1 MRSKLRAIEFKKQ
14 LHIEIIGKA
23 RFYTGLIIGILFL
36 LGTIGNSLLNI
47 QSGMFIHNHLS
58 FTDVTHLFVHYFG
71 LVAYI
76 SGVVIL
82 IWFLN
87 ARLQVKDKARYIR
100 FGITQIFIYL
110 VLFNSSIFNTSQFT
124 YNPVKFEDMRV
135 MLAGPYLDI
144 IKFLIAPLLFYLSWN
159 MIRLAYNCRKFI
171 FINLILGICFAT
183 VCILLHWL

>member
-1 MRSKLRAIEFKKQ
+1 MRSKLRAIEFKEH
-14 LHIEIIGKA
+14 LHIETIGKT

-36 LGTIGNSLLNI
+36 LGTIGNRLLNI
-47 QSGMFIHNHLS
+47 RSGMFIHKHLS

-76 SGVVIL
+76 SGIVIL

-87 ARLQVKDKARYIR
+87 ARLHVKNKARHIR
-100 FGITQIFIYL
+100 LGITQIFIYL

-144 IKFLIAPLLFYLSWN
+144 IKFLIAPLLFYLNWN

-171 FINLILGICFAT
+171 FIILILGICFAT
-183 VCILLHWL
+183 VCILLHLL

>member
-144 IKFLIAPLLFYLSWN
+144 IKFLIAPLLFYLNWN